1 MIELAIHKLERFTNI
16 IEFVQ
21 SINMIFNND
30 IRQTTDK
37 YDNVIDNTFKVVCG
51 MNFQKRKKISSYNTR
66 PNKNPTY

>member
-51 MNFQKRKKISSYNTR
+51 MNFQKRKQISSYNTR